1 MGFVFVPQELY
12 VKSPGSGK
20 IEPIYLQGVTFA
32 DGSVSHDLPMN
43 KISQLFN
50 VDNFIVSQVNPH
62 LVPFLFHSIVAPI
75 PLFERVFRFLANEF
89 HLYSSTILVNLRE
102 LGILR
107 GISSL
112 NSLFTQKYT
121 GDVTMVP
128 DIPISDYF
136 RILSNPS
143 LAYIQQC
150 SDLSE
155 RATYKHVSRLQGLC
169 ATEFTIDQCLILL
182 RSQLVIGDTDGASPS
197 VVGGG
202 LNRISSFM
210 APHTNSKYNSLHI
223 PQTIYNSILH
233 NTEQE
238 ANVDD
243 MDSVDGDEMNEREN
257 RLSSLSLP
265 QLNQSNIPNNKSF
278 GSNGL
283 PKSVSFA
290 ELCSDLPNV
299 M

>member
-1 MGFVFVPQELY
+1 MGELFV
-12 VKSPGSGK
+12 KIPGTNK
-20 IEPIYLQGVTFA
+20 IEPIYLQGVTFS

-89 HLYSSTILVNLRE
+89 HLHSSTVLVNLRE

-107 GISSL
+107 GIASL
-112 NSLFTQKYT
+112 NDLFTQKYT

-128 DIPISDYF
+128 DIPIADYF
-136 RILSNPS
+136 AILSNPS

-155 RATYKHVSRLQGLC
+155 RSTFKHLSRLQGLC
-169 ATEFTIDQCLILL
+169 ATEFTIDQCLMRL
-182 RSQLVIGDTDGASPS
+182 RFQLIIENNCNTSQTS
-197 VVGGG
+197 G
-202 LNRISSFM
+202 LNRIASFM

-223 PQTIYNSILH
+223 PQTIYNSILS
-233 NTEQE
+233 NTAQE
-238 ANVDD
+238 RDVND
-243 MDSVDGDEMNEREN
+243 MDSVDGDVNDREHAF
-257 RLSSLSLP
+257 SSHSLP
-265 QLNQSNIPNNKSF
+265 ELNHSVISDQETKTKP
-278 GSNGL
+278 L
-283 PKSVSFA
+283 MQKSVSLA
-290 ELCSDLPNV
+290 ELCSDLPN
-299 M
+299 MM